1 MPGEEWYNNLLQI
14 TVKRGGKMLIK
25 AVCEYNDEGCLVYAE
40 NFPGA
45 FVRGRNYENATA
57 KFPKE
62 IESYLD
68 WANGEAKIDSPIEI
82 ELVQSYKN
90 DELRICDAD
99 SDVIFDSEREPLSR
113 EEYNK
118 LKILALRSAMD
129 LERMYDSI
137 PNKKMNI
144 VSPRDTFYGKIPS
157 TAEEM
162 YNHCMNITEY
172 YFGEIGVDAENGPDI
187 LFCRSAGFAAL
198 EKHEGFL
205 ENRVFGG
212 SYGEEWSLRK
222 VLRRFIWH
230 DRIHA
235 RAMYRRAYEAFWDAE
250 IDNVF
255 CFRRK

>member
-1 MPGEEWYNNLLQI
+1 MI
-14 TVKRGGKMLIK
+14 VK
-25 AVCEYNDEGCLVYAE
+25 AVCEYNEKGCLVYAE

-45 FVRGRNYENATA
+45 FVRGRNYENAIA

-62 IESYLD
+62 IESWLD

-82 ELVQSYKN
+82 ELVQNKET
-90 DELRICDAD
+90 ELNVSDAD
-99 SDVIFDSEREPLSR
+99 SDIIFDSEREPLTK
-113 EEYNK
+113 EEYQK

-137 PNKKMNI
+137 PDKKMRI
-144 VSPRDTFYGKIPS
+144 VPERDTFYGKIPS
-157 TAEEM
+157 TAKEM

-172 YFGEIGVDAENGPDI
+172 YFGEIGVFAENGPDI
-187 LFCRSAGFAAL
+187 LSCRQKGFEEL
-198 EKHEGFL
+198 EKQENFL
-205 ENRVFGG
+205 QNKVFEG
-212 SYGEEWSLRK
+212 SYDEEWSLRK

-235 RAMYRRAYEAFWDAE
+235 RAMYRRAYEAFWDSD

-255 CFRRK
+255 RFKR

>member
-1 MPGEEWYNNLLQI
+1 MI
-14 TVKRGGKMLIK
+14 IK
-25 AVCEYNDEGCLVYAE
+25 AVCEYNEGGCLVYAE

-45 FVRGRNYENATA
+45 FVRGRNYENAIA

-62 IESYLD
+62 IESWLD
-68 WANGEAKIDSPIEI
+68 WANGGFENEEPFEI
-82 ELVQSYKN
+82 ELVQEKKN
-90 DELRICDAD
+90 DDLRICDAD
-99 SDVIFDSEREPLSR
+99 SDVIFDSEREPLTK

-129 LERMYDSI
+129 FERMYDSV
-137 PNKKMNI
+137 PDKKMNI
-144 VSPRDTFYGKIPS
+144 VLPRETFYGKIPS

-162 YNHCMNITEY
+162 YNHTMNVNSY
-172 YFGEIGVDAENGPDI
+172 YFGEIGVEAENGPDI
-187 LFCRSAGFAAL
+187 LFCRQKGFAEL
-198 EKHEGFL
+198 EKQENFL
-205 ENRVFGG
+205 ENKVFDG

-235 RAMYRRAYEAFWDAE
+235 RAMYRRAYEAFWDSD

-255 CFRRK
+255 RFKK